1 MSNCKDYHKYHRTTM
16 SYEDAER
23 YIKVGWKLK
32 SINRV
37 LLKGINKEIEQCELS
52 WEGKDEPV
60 IPSDLP

>member
-1 MSNCKDYHKYHRTTM
+1 M

-37 LLKGINKEIEQCELS
+37 FLKGINKEIEQCELS